1 MKRFLLITV
10 TAAAAIAASARPA
23 AAAPS
28 WTSYNAH
35 DPGITMLEVLVYAPA
50 WRDWTL
56 LTPR

>member
-1 MKRFLLITV
+1 MKRFLLIMAA
-10 TAAAAIAASARPA
+10 AAAAIAASARPA

-28 WTSYNAH
+28 WTSYNLH
-35 DPGITMLEVLVYAPA
+35 DPGITVLEVLVYAPA